1 MFGIPIWAG
10 CLIGAALLAG
20 SSFYGGIKVEADY
33 RDAQELKRQQNAL
46 TEFRAEAV
54 HADLAA
60 QTFETKLETINATYA
75 VAVVQV
81 NQIVSKNPIYTR
93 DCFDTNGVQ
102 LVNRALAGP
111 GANPGGSHSA
121 VPITIG
127 PPGGHGS

>member
-10 CLIGAALLAG
+10 WLIGAALLAG

-54 HADLAA
+54 HADVAA

-81 NQIVSKNPIYTR
+81 NQIVQRPIYSR
-93 DCFDTNGVQ
+93 DCLDADGMQ